1 MADKVYTREDIVKA
15 MDADIARNVR
25 QWGEN
30 YIYTKWAR
38 ERKEKTL
45 AKFDAG
51 EVVLVEKCGYHE
63 DGMDWETEFY
73 SDGTTKEI
81 CYGYMD

>member
-1 MADKVYTREDIVKA
+1 MAGKVYTRDDIVKA
-15 MDADIARNVR
+15 LDANIDRNIR
-25 QWGEN
+25 QWGEH
-30 YIYTKWAR
+30 YIYTEWAR
-38 ERKEKTL
+38 ERKEKIL

-51 EVVLVEKCGYHE
+51 EVVLVESSGYHK